1 MRPSVIVERSE
12 VLSRAGFVH
21 GFSGAGVDAALARSP
36 DELALNISAIGEA
49 VGFSAARFFSARQVH
64 GTATHLA
71 DLAAGDPVA
80 FGALEGDAV
89 LALSGEGQP
98 GGAGGAV
105 GVRVADCVPILVG
118 CERSGAVAAIHAG
131 WRGVEAGVIG
141 VALEALG
148 RLTPAGTRLA
158 AIGPCIGAC
167 CFEVTEAIAEAIARA
182 ASEPRVITARYGEGK
197 AQVDL
202 RLAARAQLRA
212 AGLADEA
219 IDDVGGCSRCARA
232 EGAPRYH
239 SFRRDGAASGRMLA
253 VISPRTA

>member
-1 MRPSVIVERSE
+1 MPPSVIVERSD
-12 VLSRAGFVH
+12 VLRRAGFVH
-21 GFSGAGVDAALARSP
+21 GFSGAGADAALARAP
-36 DELALNISAIGEA
+36 EELLRNIQQIGDT
-49 VGFSAARFFSARQVH
+49 VGFDAARFFSARQVH
-64 GTATHLA
+64 GTATHVVDLEA
-71 DLAAGDPVA
+71 DEPSALV
-80 FGALEGDAV
+80 ALEGDAV
-89 LALSGEGQP
+89 LAPPVRARP
-98 GGAGGAV
+98 GGARGAV

-148 RLTPAGTRLA
+148 RLAPAGPRVA

-167 CFEVTEAIAEAIARA
+167 CFEVTAAIAEAIAGA
-182 ASEPRVITARYGEGK
+182 ASEPRVVTARYGEGK
-197 AQVDL
+197 AKVDL

-212 AGLADEA
+212 AGLVDEA
-219 IDDVGGCSRCARA
+219 IDDVGGCSRCARVD
-232 EGAPRYH
+232 GAPRYH